1 MATETTPKNRRWLW
15 YFIAVGLV
23 SVGLV
28 TWLALYIRDQLD
40 PAKQLNLDQLRA
52 ARQQWERKNLKDYQ
66 MLYKV
71 RRGGDNQDDT
81 FFVEVRGGRVVSVLL
96 NSKHLEPRQLQNHSM
111 DALFNDI
118 ELFLKKDA
126 QPDSPQTF
134 CRGYFDTDDGHLM
147 LFVRRVVGGQERV
160 EIRVETL
167 KPTVGN

>member
-15 YFIAVGLV
+15 YFVAVGLV
-23 SVGLV
+23 SAGLV

-52 ARQQWERKNLKDYQ
+52 ARQLWEQKNLKDYQ

-71 RRGGDNQDDT
+71 RRGGDSQDDT
-81 FFVEVRGGRVVSVLL
+81 FFVEVRGGVVVSVLL
-96 NSKHLEPRQLQNHSM
+96 NSKPLEPWQWQYRSM

-118 ELFLKKDA
+118 ELLLKKDA
-126 QPDSPQTF
+126 QPDSPKTF

-167 KPTVGN
+167 KPTSVN